1 MKPHVT
7 MDEMQVQG
15 DELIIKSLFLKDSS
29 MFSAIVVF
37 FLFSST
43 VFFLPPLLK
52 KDLSHYINFFRSSS
66 LYICSSSNPALEY
79 VSYQASFLALCEW

>member
-15 DELIIKSLFLKDSS
+15 DGLIIKSLFLKDSS
-29 MFSAIVVF
+29 TFSAIVVL

-52 KDLSHYINFFRSSS
+52 KAHYINFFRSSS
-66 LYICSSSNPALEY
+66 LYIYSSSNPALEY